1 MFPINC
7 PLAFNRE
14 INGMKK
20 LNSKYVE
27 TVVKKAADGK
37 IVAVHREKTL
47 EHGPNREK
55 AGDEGHKKKDW
66 KTNMEARAKS
76 TVEKYGDFKQEIPRK
91 QITS

>member
-14 INGMKK
+14 NNGMKK

-27 TVVKKAADGK
+27 SVVKKAADGK
-37 IVAVHREKTL
+37 IVAAHREKTL

-55 AGDEGHKKKDW
+55 AGDEEQKKRLEDQHGSQGQI
-66 KTNMEARAKS
+66 NHGKS
-76 TVEKYGDFKQEIPRK
+76 MVISNKKYHGNK
-91 QITS
+91 

>member
-7 PLAFNRE
+7 PLAFNLE

-20 LNSKYVE
+20 LNNKYVE
-27 TVVKKAADGK
+27 SVVKKAADGK

-47 EHGPNREK
+47 EHGTNREK
-55 AGDEGHKKKDW
+55 AGDERQKKNW
-66 KTNMEARAKS
+66 KTNMEAGTKS

>member
-27 TVVKKAADGK
+27 SVVKKAADSK

-55 AGDEGHKKKDW
+55 AGNEGQKKDW

>member
-27 TVVKKAADGK
+27 SVVKKAADGK
-37 IVAVHREKTL
+37 IVAVYREKTL

-66 KTNMEARAKS
+66 KTNMEAGTKS
-76 TVEKYGDFKQEIPRK
+76 PVEKYGDFKQEIPRK

>member
-20 LNSKYVE
+20 LNNKYVE
-27 TVVKKAADGK
+27 SVVKKAVDGK
-37 IVAVHREKTL
+37 IVAVHEEKTL

-55 AGDEGHKKKDW
+55 AGDEGQKKRDW
-66 KTNMEARAKS
+66 KTNMEAGTK
-76 TVEKYGDFKQEIPRK
+76 KYSYFKQEIPWK

>member
-1 MFPINC
+1 
-7 PLAFNRE
+7 
-14 INGMKK
+14 MKK

-27 TVVKKAADGK
+27 SVVKKAVDGK

-55 AGDEGHKKKDW
+55 AGDEGQKRLEDQHGSQGQI
-66 KTNMEARAKS
+66 NRG
-76 TVEKYGDFKQEIPRK
+76 YFKQEIPRK

>member
-1 MFPINC
+1 
-7 PLAFNRE
+7 
-14 INGMKK
+14 MKK

-27 TVVKKAADGK
+27 SVVKKAADGK
-37 IVAVHREKTL
+37 IVVVHREKTL

-66 KTNMEARAKS
+66 KTNMETRAKS
-76 TVEKYGDFKQEIPRK
+76 TVEKYGYFKQEIPRK

>member
-14 INGMKK
+14 INCMKK
-20 LNSKYVE
+20 LSSKYVE
-27 TVVKKAADGK
+27 SVVKKAADGK

-55 AGDEGHKKKDW
+55 AVDEGHKKRLEDQHGSQGQIS
-66 KTNMEARAKS
+66 RRKS
-76 TVEKYGDFKQEIPRK
+76 IVISNKKYHGNK
-91 QITS
+91 